1 MHELH
6 TIGVSC
12 MFIASKY
19 EEIVPFNLKI
29 LHEKVAHKKI
39 SAS

>member
-1 MHELH
+1 
-6 TIGVSC
+6 

-29 LHEKVAHKKI
+29 LHEKIAHRRI
-39 SAS
+39 SKS